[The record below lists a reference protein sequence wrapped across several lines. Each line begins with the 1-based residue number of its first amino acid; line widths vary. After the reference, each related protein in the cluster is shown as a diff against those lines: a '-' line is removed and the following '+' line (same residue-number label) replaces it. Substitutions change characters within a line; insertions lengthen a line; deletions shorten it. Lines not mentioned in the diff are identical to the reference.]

1 MINPVDFLPSMAV
14 RSIVKTVSEPDY
26 LKNIKNIIAEALTTT
41 ANRGNTPAKDTAKM
55 TEGKP

>member
-26 LKNIKNIIAEALTTT
+26 LKNIIAEALTTA